1 MTGCRHADPI
11 LKRALRRAVPFPL
24 WNALGRLR
32 LRWTLATFRRRIVQ
46 HVYAGVPLHIDI
58 SDPVAAGWY
67 DHDWREPPAIELLR
81 QHRLREGAVVFD
93 IGAHQGVVALILAHH
108 AGSRGRVVAL
118 EAMPFNAAAA
128 VRNRELNRAQQLTVV
143 HAAAAEHPGFVQF
156 SPRLNSAM
164 DRRSVSAGNLTV
176 KAVTI
181 DELTLEY
188 GTPDILYIDVEGF
201 ECQVLRGASRTLA
214 SRPDCI
220 IEVHVGCGLEQA
232 GGSLEDL
239 LRFFPEDD
247 YTLWMVAD
255 NKPAAD
261 EISRWPLDRSHP
273 MVRDIFQLGAISR
286 RPDAGAPGMRRRP
299 AGPDGGP

>member
-1 MTGCRHADPI
+1 MTVAGSDDPF
-11 LKRALRRAVPFPL
+11 LKRSLRSALPSSV

-46 HVYAGVPLHIDI
+46 HHYAGVPLRVDI

-67 DHDWREPPAIELLR
+67 DRDWREPPAIELLR

-93 IGAHQGVVALILAHH
+93 IGAHQGIIALILARSV
-108 AGSRGRVVAL
+108 GPSGRVVAL

-128 VRNRELNRAQQLTVV
+128 ARNRELNEAPQLTIVQ
-143 HAAAAEHPGFVQF
+143 AAAAESPGLVHF
-156 SPRLNSAM
+156 SPRLNSRM
-164 DRRSVSAGNLTV
+164 DSGPASVGNLTV

-181 DELTLEY
+181 DHLALEH

-201 ECQVLRGASRTLA
+201 ECHVLRGASRTLA

-220 IEVHVGCGLEQA
+220 IEVHAGCGLERS
-232 GGSLEDL
+232 GGSLDEL

-247 YTLWMVAD
+247 YALWMM
-255 NKPAAD
+255 AD
-261 EISRWPLDRSHP
+261 EKTADDEKPCWPLDRSHP
-273 MVRDIFQLGAISR
+273 MVRDLFQLGAISR
-286 RPDAGAPGMRRRP
+286 RPGSGGRR
-299 AGPDGGP
+299 G